1 MSSKHSTD
9 RAVNI
14 LTTMGRFHLI
24 LWLPGIAAC
33 LNVLSFGKPGRRFG
47 MKIEFEIITA
57 RRFSDSFT
65 PAAFFPGANMIVAFC
80 MITPE

>member
-1 MSSKHSTD
+1 MSSEHSTH

-14 LTTMGRFHLI
+14 LTTTGRFHLI
-24 LWLPGIAAC
+24 LCLPGIADC
-33 LNVLSFGKPGRRFG
+33 LNILSFKPGGRFG

-57 RRFSDSFT
+57 QRFSDSFT
-65 PAAFFPGANMIVAFC
+65 PAAFFLRANMIVAFC